1 MDDTKESKPLVK
13 NKKTISKDVIRE
25 VLEELHILTAL
36 SPLKLMTLLKEL
48 NELVDKNEH
57 KLILPEKGLS
67 IAALYRNNK
76 YSAPIGAVKTIK
88 ELKGKQ
94 VVDLK
99 CHEGQ
104 LRLRIIEIPIRYE
117 KRKNMADF
125 ETLRLLCSY
134 EVKTGDLDYE
144 KLPSDPQA
152 ITENLIMDYVKRK
165 QTELEVAIMSVVF
178 TQHFV
183 WYDENMLNW
192 DWGLS
197 FFSLERVDS
206 YGAFT
211 KVEQIH
217 VPARKHSF
225 GIYGT
230 VENKSDFEDTCDA
243 FIYAYRRMRID
254 ENHVAVGDIQAF
266 KVVYD
271 DFNKRIK
278 KSVRRVRKHKK
289 IYPFEATYNKG
300 DKPISATFNM
310 SDKNARKHG
319 REIEKKQIEEKTK
332 LLKGLN
338 LPVLNNASPKGHFFN
353 GSYPKIWNFDYQ
365 SKMSG
370 TFQEWIHHRYLN
382 RGDVIYLLIKLDSGE
397 PMWIH
402 YDAHFLQSKFSQKDL
417 RQGDAITI
425 IYFEAEEDGGDSEN
439 VFVDIKVNYQQTL
452 DELLAA
458 SPKEAL
464 ALTDE
469 DEEWLNFPARGNEIR

>member
-1 MDDTKESKPLVK
+1 MDDTKEIKQRVT
-13 NKKTISKDVIRE
+13 NEKTISKDVIRE

-94 VVDLK
+94 VLNLK
-99 CHEGQ
+99 LHEGQ
-104 LRLRIIEIPIRYE
+104 LRLRIIEIPIRYK
-117 KRKNMADF
+117 KRKNMTDF

-183 WYDENMLNW
+183 LYDEHMLNW

-197 FFSLERVDS
+197 FFSFVGVDS
-206 YGAFT
+206 YSVFT

-217 VPARKHSF
+217 VPAREHSF

-230 VENKSDFEDTCDA
+230 VENKSDFEDTCNA
-243 FIYAYRRMRID
+243 FIHAYRRMRID
-254 ENHVAVGDIQAF
+254 KKYVAVRDIQAF
-266 KVVYD
+266 KVIYD
-271 DFNKRIK
+271 DFNNRIK

-289 IYPFEATYNKG
+289 IYPFAAIYNKG

-332 LLKGLN
+332 QFKRFNLQVSDNLTDKNHFLN
-338 LPVLNNASPKGHFFN
+338 GAAPKV
-353 GSYPKIWNFDYQ
+353 WNFNHQ
-365 SKMSG
+365 SEMSG
-370 TFQEWIHHRYLN
+370 TFQEWVHYRYLII
-382 RGDVIYLLIKLDSGE
+382 GDVSYLQIKMDSGE
-397 PMWIH
+397 LMWIE
-402 YDAHFLQSKFSQKDL
+402 YNTYLQSKFSQKDL

-469 DEEWLNFPARGNEIR
+469 DAEWLNFPARGNEIR